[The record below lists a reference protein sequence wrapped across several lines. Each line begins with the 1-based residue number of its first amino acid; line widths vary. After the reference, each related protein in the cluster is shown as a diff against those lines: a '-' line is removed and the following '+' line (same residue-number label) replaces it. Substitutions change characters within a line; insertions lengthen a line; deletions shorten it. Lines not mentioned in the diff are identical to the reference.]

1 MSTTTVRRLR
11 FPILIGGGIIAA
23 GLLVYFSNGYINSQK
38 TQGAIGQ
45 RDVYRD
51 GEVKASDVAAT
62 PGSAP
67 VAVNA
72 ILQSKE
78 FKALANNS
86 DFQAMMNSSDF
97 TTLLNTGVLSQVL
110 ASSNAASNQNLL
122 AAMQAQLNSAS
133 ASRAAQDAISRL
145 SSNSS
150 FNNLLRSQQ
159 FLTLA
164 SNPNLATMLTAGA
177 LQSSSAQAAVQ
188 NATANLSVN
197 GSGGS
202 AGGGPTPHH

>member
-1 MSTTTVRRLR
+1 MSKTTFRRLR

-23 GLLVYFSNGYINSQK
+23 GILVYFSNGHINQQK

-62 PGSAP
+62 PGEAP

-86 DFQAMMNSSDF
+86 DFQATINSSDF
-97 TTLLNTGVLSQVL
+97 NALLRTGVLSQVL
-110 ASSNAASNQNLL
+110 AASHRNFSSQDLIVTLQQGLSN
-122 AAMQAQLNSAS
+122 AS
-133 ASRAAQDAISRL
+133 ASRASQDALSRL
-145 SSNSS
+145 ATNES
-150 FNNLLRSQQ
+150 FNNLLRNPQ

-164 SNPNLATMLTAGA
+164 SNPNLSVMLTVGA

-188 NATANLSVN
+188 NATANA
-197 GSGGS
+197 S
-202 AGGGPTPHH
+202 ANLGKK